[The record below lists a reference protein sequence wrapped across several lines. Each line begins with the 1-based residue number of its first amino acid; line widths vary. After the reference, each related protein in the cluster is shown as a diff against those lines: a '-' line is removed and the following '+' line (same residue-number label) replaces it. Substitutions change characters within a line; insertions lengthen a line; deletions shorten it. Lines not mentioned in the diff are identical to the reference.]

1 MPLQV
6 LEEEKLAE
14 HAARLGEIMIPELKK
29 LNPAVVKTARGK
41 GLMNAIEIKP
51 TKGWVIN
58 TDYAVPENIHTPPTE
73 GLLFCIPPPPPQE
86 IPV

>member
-1 MPLQV
+1 MVIICLIYLADVMFLQV

-14 HAARLGEIMIPELKK
+14 HAARLGEIMVPELKK

-51 TKGWVIN
+51 TDGKN
-58 TDYAVPENIHTPPTE
+58 QNI
-73 GLLFCIPPPPPQE
+73 
-86 IPV
+86 